1 MYCAARI
8 AAKRRGSNIRMRP
21 ATVPASS
28 SANGTRV
35 VLPAPGAAD
44 NTTQADLR
52 TASHKA
58 DRTVSIG
65 SDNFIQRRVLSQ
77 NTTLGVVLLIA

>member
-1 MYCAARI
+1 
-8 AAKRRGSNIRMRP
+8 
-21 ATVPASS
+21 
-28 SANGTRV
+28 V